1 MAALT
6 GLILGMARPTA
17 EIEVPMNQAN
27 IILAID
33 VSRSMCATDVP
44 PNRLTIAQEAA
55 LAFIE
60 DQPDDARIGIV
71 AFTGLAETV
80 VEPTHDKAALS
91 DAINSFTTAFGTAI
105 GSAILKSIDAIAAQN
120 EDVAQSGVNLQAG
133 AADDDAIAE
142 ASGEGYEPDIIVLLT
157 DGANSQGPLPLDA
170 AQQAADRSIRVYT
183 IGFGTTDPGNLV
195 CTREQLGSDLF
206 RQGGGGFTGGGFD
219 VGGSGWR
226 RFVVLDEP
234 TLRNV
239 AEMTGGAYFQAENAD
254 QLLDVFLNL
263 PTHVVLQKERHEIS
277 VLFTAL
283 AALLATV
290 AVGLSLIWNRFP

>member
-1 MAALT
+1 
-6 GLILGMARPTA
+6 
-17 EIEVPMNQAN
+17 
-27 IILAID
+27 
-33 VSRSMCATDVP
+33 
-44 PNRLTIAQEAA
+44 
-55 LAFIE
+55 
-60 DQPDDARIGIV
+60 
-71 AFTGLAETV
+71 
-80 VEPTHDKAALS
+80 LS

-120 EDVAQSGVNLQAG
+120 DDVAQSGVNLQAG
-133 AADDDAIAE
+133 EADDDASAE
-142 ASGEGYEPDIIVLLT
+142 TPGEGYEPDIIVLLT

-170 AQQAADRSIRVYT
+170 AQQAAARSIRVYT

-195 CTREQLGSDLF
+195 CTREQLGGDLF
-206 RQGGGGFTGGGFD
+206 RRGNGFTGGGFD
-219 VGGSGWR
+219 AGGSGWR

-234 TLRNV
+234 TLRGV

-283 AALLATV
+283 ATVLAIV